1 MNYQYERD
9 ILHFEK
15 NIFNFKIPCSEEI
28 TYAYWLTIINHH
40 KHNCKDDK

>member
-1 MNYQYERD
+1 MNYEYERN
-9 ILHFEK
+9 FEK

-28 TYAYWLTIINHH
+28 IYAYWLTIINHH